1 MSEAPAFQLYSAD
14 FYVDT
19 NEWSVDEVGIYT
31 RLLLSQWSN
40 KSLPDNITRL
50 ARIAGCSPQKFQKAW
65 GQIAIKF
72 IKNGDG
78 RLQNPRLERERE
90 KQQKYRELQAEKGKR
105 GAEKRWGEDSS
116 GHSHGHNPSNDRKIA
131 LQSSSSK
138 EEEKKEIKKERKEQ
152 PSAGSPSKPSEYFG
166 EDLEHAKKLVDDLS
180 LYFKKDLWPWV
191 GKCIKRRWRAD
202 AVLYG
207 LEQLWKYRDTTDDPF
222 PYLENIVWKEH
233 QNRNEAEGMVE
244 HEKLKK
250 EELDFVGIVKGIKT
264 G

>member
-1 MSEAPAFQLYSAD
+1 MTEAPAFQLYSAD

-72 IKNGDG
+72 TKNGDG

-90 KQQKYRELQAEKGKR
+90 KQQKYRELQAEKSKKGVEARRKQATHGSSNGSPDGK
-105 GAEKRWGEDSS
+105 
-116 GHSHGHNPSNDRKIA
+116 P

-138 EEEKKEIKKERKEQ
+138 EEEKKEIKKERKEGAS
-152 PSAGSPSKPSEYFG
+152 PRFPSKPSEYFG

-180 LYFKKDLWPWV
+180 LHFKKDLWPWV
-191 GKCIKRRWRAD
+191 GKCIKRRWRSD

-207 LEQLWKYRDTTDDPF
+207 IEQLSEYRDTTEDPF

-233 QNRNEAEGMVE
+233 QNRNEAEGMAD
-244 HEKLKK
+244 HEQRKR
-250 EELDFVGIVKGIKT
+250 EELDFKGIVGELR
-264 G
+264 

>member
-1 MSEAPAFQLYSAD
+1 MTEAPAFQLYSAD

-72 IKNGDG
+72 TKNGDG

-105 GAEKRWGEDSS
+105 GAEKRWGEDSP
-116 GHSHGHNPSNDRKIA
+116 GDSHGHNPSNDRKIA
-131 LQSSSSK
+131 LQSSDFSLKEKDIQAALVFPLRDNKEFELSLAKISQYEKTYRNIDVPQELKECVQWNIDNESNRKTAQGILRHINRWLAKASRQAGPQLTGGIERDSK
-138 EEEKKEIKKERKEQ
+138 AVDEARKEVESTTPEQ
-152 PSAGSPSKPSEYFG
+152 RASNRAKIQ
-166 EDLEHAKKLVDDLS
+166 DLARKV
-180 LYFKKDLWPWV
+180 V
-191 GKCIKRRWRAD
+191 GD
-202 AVLYG
+202 
-207 LEQLWKYRDTTDDPF
+207 E
-222 PYLENIVWKEH
+222 
-233 QNRNEAEGMVE
+233 
-244 HEKLKK
+244 
-250 EELDFVGIVKGIKT
+250 
-264 G
+264 

>member
-1 MSEAPAFQLYSAD
+1 MTEAPAFQLYSAD

-72 IKNGDG
+72 TKNGDG

-105 GAEKRWGEDSS
+105 GAEKRWGEDSP
-116 GHSHGHNPSNDRKIA
+116 GDSHGHNPSNDRKIA
-131 LQSSSSK
+131 LQSSDFSLKEKDIQAALVFPLRNNKDFGLSLNKISEYENTYRNIDVPFELKKCLQWNIDNPSK
-138 EEEKKEIKKERKEQ
+138 RKTERGILKHINGWLSDESKKRGPQPAPGIERDSRAVDEARKEVEEMTPERK
-152 PSAGSPSKPSEYFG
+152 AKVKKR
-166 EDLEHAKKLVDDLS
+166 LEGLADM
-180 LYFKKDLWPWV
+180 V
-191 GKCIKRRWRAD
+191 GKK
-202 AVLYG
+202 V
-207 LEQLWKYRDTTDDPF
+207 
-222 PYLENIVWKEH
+222 
-233 QNRNEAEGMVE
+233 
-244 HEKLKK
+244 
-250 EELDFVGIVKGIKT
+250 
-264 G
+264 